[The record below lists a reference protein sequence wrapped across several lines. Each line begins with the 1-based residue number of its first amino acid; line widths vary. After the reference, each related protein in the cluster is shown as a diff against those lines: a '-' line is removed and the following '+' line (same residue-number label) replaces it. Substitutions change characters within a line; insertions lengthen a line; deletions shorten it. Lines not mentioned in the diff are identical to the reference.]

1 MSRSQRARWWN
12 SIAFVAVG
20 VVLGALLALAERP
33 QTAALVLASLVI
45 AAWLVAPVRTSEP
58 VHHWEAQERLVRD
71 GRVIVYWRPG
81 CLFCA
86 RLRLRLGPLARRAT
100 WVDIWADPEAAA
112 FVRDLNGGAEVVPT
126 VILTDGEARTNP
138 DPARVRAELE
148 GWHRHAA

>member
-20 VVLGALLALAERP
+20 VVVFAL
-33 QTAALVLASLVI
+33 LVLAEQPQLAALAVAALLI
-45 AAWLVAPVRTSEP
+45 AAWLVAPVRGSEP
-58 VHHWEAQERLVRD
+58 VHHWEAQARLVRD

-81 CLFCA
+81 CVFCA

-112 FVRDLNGGAEVVPT
+112 FVRDVNGGAEIVPT
-126 VILTDGEARTNP
+126 VILTDGEAVTNP
-138 DPARVRAELE
+138 DPARVRAELD
-148 GWHRHAA
+148 GTDRHAA